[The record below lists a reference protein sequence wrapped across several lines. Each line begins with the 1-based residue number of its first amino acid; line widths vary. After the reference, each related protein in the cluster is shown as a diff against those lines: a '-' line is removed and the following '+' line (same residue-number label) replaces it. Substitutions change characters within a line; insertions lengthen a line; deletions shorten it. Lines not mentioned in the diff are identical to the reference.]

1 MHRVFFDWN
10 VPLQNLP
17 LFIKGAEMT
26 LLITLVVCIF
36 EVLIGAIFGY
46 IRYAKKP
53 YPLYALV
60 TAYVEFFRNTPLLV
74 QIYFIFYGF
83 PAIGITLPGVV
94 AGTVALIV
102 CNAAYTTEIFRSGIQ
117 SIGKGQWEAAKCICL
132 TKKQTFLDVIFPQA
146 MRTIFPALSNQ
157 FIMTLLASSLIS
169 ALNVNELTNVTVVL
183 AAHTFRVTE
192 SYVFAIVI
200 YYIMTLALS
209 SGLKFVNKKYF
220 PSVSTKGE

>member
-1 MHRVFFDWN
+1 MHHVFFDWN

-17 LFIKGAEMT
+17 IFIKGAEIT
-26 LLITLVVCIF
+26 LLITLVVCVF
-36 EVLIGAIFGY
+36 EVLLGAIFGY
-46 IRYAKKP
+46 IRYAKRP
-53 YPLYALV
+53 WPLYGAV

-83 PAIGITLPGVV
+83 PAIGVQLPGIV
-94 AGTVALIV
+94 AGILALIV
-102 CNAAYTTEIFRSGIQ
+102 CNVAYTTEIFRAGIQ
-117 SIGKGQWEAAKCICL
+117 SIGKGQWEAAQCICL
-132 TKKQTFLDVIFPQA
+132 TKKQTFVDVIFPQA

-200 YYIMTLALS
+200 YYMMTLVLS
-209 SGLKFVNKKYF
+209 TGLKFINRKYF
-220 PSVSTKGE
+220 PSVSNKGE